1 MAQMAKQPSRKFTPY
16 KASSMPML
24 WFLYVSYIILL
35 FWVVIFKTGVSL
47 PPVRASRTLNLIP
60 FYNGGAEIARLP
72 IFDSIANIVVLIP
85 FGIYLKKFHIGNI
98 ASILCGFFTSL
109 FFEATQY
116 VFAIGVSDI
125 TDLMTNTAGT
135 ALGVLIYLFAV
146 RLGKD
151 HPHLDKLLKITAFVC
166 TCIALSVFSVL
177 VIGNLVL

>member
-1 MAQMAKQPSRKFTPY
+1 MPTQKSHIYSPH
-16 KASSMPML
+16 KAHSAHLL

-72 IFDSIANIVVLIP
+72 IFDSIANVVVFIP
-85 FGIYLKKFHIGNI
+85 FGMYLKKFHIGNI
-98 ASILCGFFTSL
+98 ASFLCGFFTSL

-116 VFAIGVSDI
+116 AFAIGVSDI

-135 ALGVLIYLFAV
+135 ALGVLIYLLAV
-146 RLGKD
+146 RLGKNY
-151 HPHLDKLLKITAFVC
+151 PHLDKLLKIAALVC
-166 TCIALSVFSVL
+166 TCIALSIFLLL
-177 VIGNLVL
+177 VVGNLVS